1 MKQIILHIQNG
12 GKGTDIIFPCEE
24 YMLSKSLKKIGIG
37 DAVFGNRYAAE
48 VVEPKEFVVL
58 ENHPLDLD
66 EVNYLAKL
74 MDREDA
80 TEKKTLFAVAAYEGY
95 DTPKELINLHFN
107 LGC

>member
-58 ENHPLDLD
+58 ENHPLELGRS
-66 EVNYLAKL
+66 ELPRKTNGPQKTRRRKKL
-74 MDREDA
+74 FS
-80 TEKKTLFAVAAYEGY
+80 L
-95 DTPKELINLHFN
+95 
-107 LGC
+107 